1 MSQRKNVFDSH
12 SETEQIVWHRCPL
25 MQVSLYHHQLT
36 QQFVA
41 HVCTVWP
48 YEQSTG
54 AELDQ
59 GTMASKPFVT
69 HSLQHDGA

>member
-1 MSQRKNVFDSH
+1 MLHGSCKKKNVFDSH

-41 HVCTVWP
+41 H
-48 YEQSTG
+48 EL
-54 AELDQ
+54 ELDQ

-69 HSLQHDGA
+69 HSLQHDGS